1 MRSRRSRLEIALR
14 ICAFGVI
21 GWMFGQSLRPNAGV
35 RVERASG
42 ANVSTHLPSWTRQPS
57 NVTLH
62 AQLDAA
68 PDAWIVDWLAA
79 LRHSGHVVTWSG
91 SPPAIAVAA
100 DAVAGPV
107 ASVHVAVAGPDGAV
121 IHLRDDAGPLDSIR
135 ISTMGATVTTPGI
148 SGDLIATSGV
158 QRATIRSPDTAH
170 TRAVVVIGSAGW
182 EGKFIATALEE
193 RGWPVIARFVVAPG
207 VAVSQGAPLPLDTS
221 RVAAVI
227 AVDTAVQSL
236 ASSLDAYVRSGG
248 GLVIA
253 GPASLSPAL
262 ATLRAGTSSARFT
275 PTALPGDTV
284 GLGATGFYPVASL
297 APGSIPLERRGPNG
311 GIAVA
316 ARRIGAGRVIQ
327 VGYDDSWR
335 WRMTGGPP
343 AEAAHRVWWSRVV
356 ASVAYAP
363 APRPRADEGAAPV
376 ANLVARLGPARP
388 ERPVSLASRAVDQ
401 RILMAIALVLLL
413 GEWASRRLRG
423 LR

>member
-1 MRSRRSRLEIALR
+1 MRSPRSRLEIALR

-35 RVERASG
+35 RVERVRG
-42 ANVSTHLPSWTRQPS
+42 ADVSARLPVWTRQS
-57 NVTLH
+57 ANVALH
-62 AQLDAA
+62 TELDAA
-68 PDAWIVDWLAA
+68 PNDWIVDWLAA

-91 SPPAIAVAA
+91 SPPAIALAA
-100 DAVAGPV
+100 DAVAGPGDN
-107 ASVHVAVAGPDGAV
+107 VHVAVAGPDRAV
-121 IHLRDDAGPLDSIR
+121 IHLRDDAGALDSVR
-135 ISTMGATVTTPGI
+135 VSTMGATVTTPGV
-148 SGDLIATSGV
+148 SGDLIATSGP
-158 QRATIRSPDTAH
+158 QRATIQSPDTVRA
-170 TRAVVVIGSAGW
+170 RAVVVIGNAGW
-182 EGKFIATALEE
+182 EGKFIALALEE
-193 RGWPVIARFVVAPG
+193 RGWPVIARFGVAPG
-207 VAVSQGAPLPLDTS
+207 VAVSQGALLPVDTS
-221 RVAAVI
+221 RVAAVVV
-227 AVDTAVQSL
+227 VDTALQSL

-253 GPASLSPAL
+253 GPASLSPVL
-262 ATLRAGTSSARFT
+262 ATLRAGAPSARFT
-275 PTALPGDTV
+275 PTALPGDTI

-327 VGYDDSWR
+327 IGYDDSWR
-335 WRMTGGPP
+335 WRMTGGPSG
-343 AEAAHRVWWSRVV
+343 EAAHRVWWSRVV

-363 APRPRADEGAAPV
+363 GPAPRASEGTAPV

-388 ERPVSLASRAVDQ
+388 APSISLASQAVDQ
-401 RILMAIALVLLL
+401 KILMTIALLLLL